1 MEINQVKTVPVQAK
15 TLRMCL
21 KVRDMFTAEILD
33 ENNRA
38 LGGQDD
44 GYVPSFMPGD
54 HYGDYV
60 MLDIDLDTGMVTN
73 WKKPSSEDIEKFI
86 FQLDPEVTQ

>member
-1 MEINQVKTVPVQAK
+1 MEIGQIKTVPVQAK

-21 KVRDMFTAEILD
+21 KVCDGFTAEILD
-33 ENNRA
+33 ENGNV

-44 GYVPSFMPGD
+44 GYVPGFMPGN

-73 WKKPSSEDIEKFI
+73 WKIPTANEIEQFI
-86 FQLDPEVTQ
+86 GNKEV

>member
-21 KVRDMFTAEILD
+21 KVSDEFTADILD
-33 ENNRA
+33 ENGHT
-38 LGGQDD
+38 LGGQEG
-44 GYVPSFMPGD
+44 GYVPSFMPGQ

-60 MLDIDLDTGMVTN
+60 MLDIDLDTGMITN
-73 WKKPSSEDIEKFI
+73 WKKPSAEDIEKFMG
-86 FQLDPEVTQ
+86 LVG